1 MTLRTDTPWLNALLD
16 EEGKTPAA
24 GSPATSPTEGHTA
37 APPPVTKEATAST
50 GEDRANYAAGH
61 PFMSMP
67 ATENFQKVTALLSGE
82 ALRHQQEQQR
92 AMEDWRSTYNDFLS
106 GKANLYK
113 ANLSAAAAKRKEAR
127 LKSYISALGT
137 LIDGVNVAHGGTV
150 TMRDFRNDIYS
161 SRQQADNME
170 RQERA
175 AEQTAL
181 QKYYD
186 RLNDIFNRRPAYE
199 KNDAL
204 LQLAGIYADR
214 DTFGWQAHQ
223 AMERYQSGLASKER
237 EGEKNRQSRER
248 IATDK
253 GRGLKEAELVRIPLN
268 DGQQILLPK
277 GIWHSAALE
286 KWINEIYSDNRF
298 DEDSRNRIRDALQI
312 IGEMD
317 NKQKQ
322 EAELGKLLFDYPEF
336 ARIMAPYDVRHT
348 NSPVPNIQETFDDD
362 FSLFGDMN

>member
-1 MTLRTDTPWLNALLD
+1 MTLRTDTSWINALLD
-16 EEGKTPAA
+16 GEEETPAA

-37 APPPVTKEATAST
+37 TLPPVTKEAAVYP
-50 GEDRANYAAGH
+50 GEDRSNYAAGH
-61 PFMSMP
+61 QFMSMP
-67 ATENFQKVTALLSGE
+67 ATENLQKVTAILNDE
-82 ALRHQQEQQR
+82 ATRRRQEQQR
-92 AMEDWRSTYNDFLS
+92 AMDDWRSTYNDFLS

-113 ANLSAAAAKRKEAR
+113 AHLGAAEAKRKEAK

-137 LIDGVNVAHGGTV
+137 LIDGINVAHGGTV

-175 AEQTAL
+175 AEQTAF

-186 RLNDIFNRRPAYE
+186 RLSDIFNRRPAYE

-214 DTFGWQAHQ
+214 DKFGWQAWQ
-223 AMERYQSGLASKER
+223 AMERYKSGLDSKER

-248 IATDK
+248 IAA
-253 GRGLKEAELVRIPLN
+253 GKEHGPKESELVRIPLS
-268 DGQQILLPK
+268 DGQQIMLPK

-286 KWINEIYSDNRF
+286 KWISEIYSDQRF
-298 DEDSRNRIRDALQI
+298 DEDSRSKIREALQI

-322 EAELGKLLFDYPEF
+322 EAELGKLLHDYPEF

-348 NSPVPNIQETFDDD
+348 NNPAPGIRDTFDDD
-362 FSLFGDMN
+362 FSLFGE